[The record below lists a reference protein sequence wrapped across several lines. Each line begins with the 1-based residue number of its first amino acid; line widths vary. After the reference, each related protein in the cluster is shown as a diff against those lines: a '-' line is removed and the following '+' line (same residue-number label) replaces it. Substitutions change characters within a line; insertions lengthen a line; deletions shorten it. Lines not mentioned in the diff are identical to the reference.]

1 MTAPAQ
7 ILVTDGEERSVLAA
21 CRGLA
26 QAGYRVAA
34 SATIRPAA
42 THWSRSCA
50 ARFRLPDPRRDRA
63 AFVAGLADLARHGS
77 YAAVIPGN
85 DASLLAI
92 SEQRERLDGLTRL
105 GLPPVED
112 VRRSVDKAA
121 LLEEAETAGLPAP
134 RSVVCSSE
142 DDGRA
147 AAAELGYPV
156 ALKPVRSFVE
166 TSEGLRHRT
175 ASIVRSDQEL
185 ADAAPGIGLPFLV
198 QAYEAR
204 PDLVSCAGVM
214 ADGRLLAFVVVR
226 YSRTWPPGVGSA
238 SFAETVTPPIGLRD
252 KVEQLVRGL
261 RWQGIFELELFGR
274 GERDFAAIDFNP
286 RVFGWLTLAVGAGA
300 NLPAVWCDTLLE
312 RDGVPVTARPGV
324 RYRWDEGEVR
334 HLLWQLRRGRVGA
347 AASVA
352 VPRKRV
358 VHSHFR
364 LADPAPLAARP
375 LSVAREALRRAR

>member
-1 MTAPAQ
+1 MRQ
-7 ILVTDGEERSVLAA
+7 RVLITDGEERSVLAA

-26 QAGYRVAA
+26 QAGYNV
-34 SATIRPAA
+34 SATATVRPAA
-42 THWSRSCA
+42 THWSRACA

-63 AFVAGLADLARHGS
+63 AFVEGLERVLSNDS
-77 YAAVIPGN
+77 YAVVLPGN

-92 SEQRERLDGLTRL
+92 SEQRERLAGLTLL
-105 GLPPVED
+105 GLPAVED
-112 VRRSVDKAA
+112 VRRSVDKVL
-121 LLEEAETAGLPAP
+121 LLEQAETAGLPAP

-142 DDGRA
+142 ADGRA

-156 ALKPVRSFVE
+156 AVKPARSFIE
-166 TSEGLRHRT
+166 SSEGLRQRT
-175 ASIVRSDQEL
+175 ASIVESEEAL
-185 ADAAPGIGLPFLV
+185 ARAAPDVGVPFIV
-198 QAYEAR
+198 QEYEAR

-252 KVEQLVRGL
+252 KVTELVRGL
-261 RWQGIFELELFGR
+261 GWQGIFELELFGR
-274 GERDFAAIDFNP
+274 GERDFAAIDFNS
-286 RVFGWLTLAVGAGA
+286 RVFGWLTLAIGAGA
-300 NLPAVWCDTLLE
+300 NLPAVWCDWLLG
-312 RDGVPVTARPGV
+312 RDPSPVTARPGV

-334 HLLWQLRRGRVGA
+334 HLLWQLRRGRVRA
-347 AASVA
+347 AATVA
-352 VPRKRV
+352 LPRKSV

-375 LSVAREALRRAR
+375 VYFAREALRRAR